1 MDKDGLVRS
10 IGQARASRFLALG
23 DSYTVGEGVARDD
36 AWPWQLAR
44 RLRAEQVAVEDPL
57 VIARTGRTCGE
68 LLCGLRA
75 TLPSLEATAPYDLV
89 TLLVGVND
97 QYRGR
102 TPVQSRPHFDA
113 LLEEALRLA
122 GDEAGRLVV
131 VSVPDWSTTPFA
143 RDRDRAAIAA
153 AIDELN
159 QVQRRLALDA
169 GASWVDVTGIG
180 RDRGTEDDFLA
191 PDGLHLSARAYGLW
205 VEQILP
211 VTRQILVA

>member
-1 MDKDGLVRS
+1 MNKDGLVRS
-10 IGQARASRFLALG
+10 IRQARASRFLALG
-23 DSYTVGEGVARDD
+23 DSYTVGEGVARDET
-36 AWPWQLAR
+36 WPSQLVLQ
-44 RLRAEQVAVEDPL
+44 LRAEQVVVEDPR
-57 VIARTGRTCGE
+57 VIARTGWTCDE
-68 LLCGLRA
+68 LLCELRA
-75 TLPSLEATAPYDLV
+75 TLPSLEATAPYGLV

-102 TPVQSRPHFDA
+102 APSQSRPHFEE

-122 GDEAGRLVV
+122 GGEAGRLVV

-153 AIDELN
+153 EIDELN

-169 GASWVDVTGIG
+169 GAHWVDVTGIG
-180 RDRGTEDDFLA
+180 RDHATENGFLA
-191 PDGLHLSARAYGLW
+191 PDGLHPSARAYGLW
-205 VEQILP
+205 VDQLLP

>member
-1 MDKDGLVRS
+1 VTCD
-10 IGQARASRFLALG
+10 
-23 DSYTVGEGVARDD
+23 E
-36 AWPWQLAR
+36 AWPSQLVL
-44 RLRAEQVAVEDPL
+44 RLRAEQVAVEDPR
-57 VIARTGRTCGE
+57 VIACTGWTCDE
-68 LLCGLRA
+68 LLCELRA

-113 LLEEALRLA
+113 LLEEAQRLA

-159 QVQRRLALDA
+159 LVQRRLALDA
-169 GASWVDVTGIG
+169 GARWVDVTGIG
-180 RDRGTEDDFLA
+180 RDHATENGFLA
-191 PDGLHLSARAYGLW
+191 PDGLHPSARAYGLW
-205 VEQILP
+205 IKHLLP

>member
-1 MDKDGLVRS
+1 
-10 IGQARASRFLALG
+10 
-23 DSYTVGEGVARDD
+23 VARDV

-57 VIARTGRTCGE
+57 VIARTGWTCGE

-143 RDRDRAAIAA
+143 GDRDRAAIAA

-180 RDRGTEDDFLA
+180 RDRGTEDDLLA
-191 PDGLHLSARAYGLW
+191 PGGLHLSARAYGLW